1 MSRKKHY
8 DEASVVRSIERKA
21 SVSVTN
27 NGGIKVIEVLKGAT
41 DCGCGTWGK
50 IDYLC
55 KCHNYRQIFVNAHSS
70 ISRKK
75 TNIKEKE
82 PVVGSNKTEKR
93 EKKLNMAAMAKN
105 AMKKAS
111 TKNK

>member
-1 MSRKKHY
+1 MSKKKHY
-8 DEASVVRSIERKA
+8 DEASVIRSITRKQ
-21 SVSVTN
+21 SVVVTN

-55 KCHNYRQIFVNAHSS
+55 KCHGYRQIFVNQHSKVS
-70 ISRKK
+70 GKKVDNKDREIS
-75 TNIKEKE
+75 
-82 PVVGSNKTEKR
+82 VGSNKTEKR
-93 EKKLNMAAMAKN
+93 EKKINMAAMAKN

-111 TKNK
+111 NKK

>member
-55 KCHNYRQIFVNAHSS
+55 
-70 ISRKK
+70 
-75 TNIKEKE
+75 
-82 PVVGSNKTEKR
+82 
-93 EKKLNMAAMAKN
+93 L
-105 AMKKAS
+105 
-111 TKNK
+111 

>member
-1 MSRKKHY
+1 MSKKKHY
-8 DEASVVRSIERKA
+8 DEASVVRSIERKP

-27 NGGIKVIEVLKGAT
+27 NGGIKVIEVLKGAQ

-55 KCHNYRQIFVNAHSS
+55 NVHNYRQIFVNSHSKVGKAKAFVKDS
-70 ISRKK
+70 EQK
-75 TNIKEKE
+75 
-82 PVVGSNKTEKR
+82 VGSNKTEKR
-93 EKKLNMAAMAKN
+93 ERKLNMATMSKN

-111 TKNK
+111 NKK

>member
-21 SVSVTN
+21 SVVVTN

-55 KCHNYRQIFVNAHSS
+55 RCHNYRQIFVNQHSRIGKPKFNS
-70 ISRKK
+70 
-75 TNIKEKE
+75 KEKE
-82 PVVGSNKTEKR
+82 ITVGSNKTEKR
-93 EKKLNMAAMAKN
+93 EKKLNMATMSKN

-111 TKNK
+111 NKK